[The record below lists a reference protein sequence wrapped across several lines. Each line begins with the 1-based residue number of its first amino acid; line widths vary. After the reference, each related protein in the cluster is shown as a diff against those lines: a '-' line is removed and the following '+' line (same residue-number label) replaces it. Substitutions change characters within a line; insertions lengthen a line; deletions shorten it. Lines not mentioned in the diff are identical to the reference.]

1 MLSTNL
7 KKAVL
12 SHTAFITIHLK
23 EAEEGVYALL
33 LFLKIQQTLNLKK
46 QNSYAQCGVMKVMS
60 CRISDVYILSHRC
73 NIIVT
78 GFFKTCKNFLNSC

>member
-33 LFLKIQQTLNLKK
+33 LFLKIQQNVESEEAELLR
-46 QNSYAQCGVMKVMS
+46 SMWCHEGYVM
-60 CRISDVYILSHRC
+60 
-73 NIIVT
+73 
-78 GFFKTCKNFLNSC
+78 